1 MASSLPAKEEAAGT
15 PRIFKYL
22 ESIPYLPALI
32 KARLV
37 NGYSEGET
45 ARVWNDILHNVFPGR
60 DNYSTGI
67 EAPPEGTCER
77 PSLAYSVIDMGS
89 HEKKF
94 LVVVCKAPGQEATP
108 SIWQEG
114 AAQLEAHLSSV
125 LGHHKTYGAI
135 AVGRRVRLYKWEN
148 SVLRDL
154 SDGGVLY
161 LDWQCQT
168 VMRHLV
174 YFREHH

>member
-1 MASSLPAKEEAAGT
+1 MASSLPAQEEAAGT
-15 PRIFKYL
+15 YL

-37 NGYSEGET
+37 SGYSEGET

-67 EAPPEGTCER
+67 EALPEGTCEGL
-77 PSLAYSVIDMGS
+77 SLAYSVIDVGS

-94 LVVVCKAPGQEATP
+94 LVIVCKSPGQEATP

-114 AAQLEAHLSSV
+114 AAQLEAHLSPV
-125 LGHHKTYGAI
+125 LGHHETYGAI
-135 AVGRRVRLYKWEN
+135 AVGGCVRLYRWGN
-148 SVLRDL
+148 SALWDL
-154 SDGGVLY
+154 SAGEMLY
-161 LDWQCQT
+161 LDRQCQT
-168 VMRHLV
+168 VMRYLV